1 MVLGPYLR
9 LYGGAAFRKKR
20 LLEKTIDELRASEQ
34 EYCTRITIYV
44 RPSFGCWAS
53 RSDTPVTQCIPS
65 RALYA
70 RARARDEAGRF
81 PSSLNACARNIPPL
95 LVALPILA
103 LHPTQLRAERST
115 RAE

>member
-53 RSDTPVTQCIPS
+53 RIRYTSDPMHTQQGPLRS
-65 RALYA
+65 GSGA
-70 RARARDEAGRF
+70 R
-81 PSSLNACARNIPPL
+81 
-95 LVALPILA
+95 
-103 LHPTQLRAERST
+103 
-115 RAE
+115 